1 MEESLQISNAHYS
14 VIVSGLVARRER
26 LGKTQDE
33 LNAELGY
40 TERLISKW
48 ETDANSP
55 CSRKPSPFAL
65 QCWAEALHIKL
76 KHATNREEL
85 NENLNKL
92 SRLYAYQKTLM
103 AFVKKENFNDHM
115 RDRSGADRSLCT
127 CKHKKPNAPSNYRAG
142 YARYS
147 RNSQQE
153 ISNRRKKIIQ
163 KLEV

>member
-1 MEESLQISNAHYS
+1 MEESLNISNTHYS
-14 VIVSGLVARRER
+14 IIVSGLVARRER

-85 NENLNKL
+85 NENLDKL

-103 AFVKKENFNDHM
+103 ALLKETSHDDM
-115 RDRSGADRSLCT
+115 RDRPRTDGRLCN
-127 CKHKKPNAPSNYRAG
+127 CKQKNTRQHSRKGKG
-142 YARYS
+142 YTHYLEK
-147 RNSQQE
+147 QE
-153 ISNRRKKIIQ
+153 ITNQRQQTSLQLK
-163 KLEV
+163 V